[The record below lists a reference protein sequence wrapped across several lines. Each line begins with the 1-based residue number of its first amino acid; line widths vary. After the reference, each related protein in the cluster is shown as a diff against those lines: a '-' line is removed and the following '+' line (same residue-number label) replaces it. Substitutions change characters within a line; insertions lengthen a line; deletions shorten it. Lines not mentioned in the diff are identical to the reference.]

1 MRCQAGQSG
10 IAGHLPYCGRR
21 ARHEKEGVHLCSTHT
36 VQLEHEEQA
45 HAGGQLAPCFK
56 CAERPR
62 MPGHV
67 VCESCHDP
75 IRCERCK
82 EAKWGEKTNPPY
94 AEHQFAV
101 TRPRGAMVFR
111 DVDS

>member
-1 MRCQAGQSG
+1 
-10 IAGHLPYCGRR
+10 
-21 ARHEKEGVHLCSTHT
+21 
-36 VQLEHEEQA
+36 
-45 HAGGQLAPCFK
+45 
-56 CAERPR
+56 